1 MAVTLPAQ
9 APSQIQS
16 PVYPPIANHGVV
28 GDMRTVALVT
38 DNGAIDWYCPSAF
51 DSPSVFGAILDSEHG
66 GHYRIAP
73 ARECATK
80 QLYLPDTNVLIT
92 RFLSPDG
99 VGEVQDFMPVG
110 GEQRLIRR
118 VVCVRGHMR
127 FVVECEP
134 RFNYGR
140 DRHATA
146 ISSEGAC
153 FRSPSLTLTLG
164 TSVCLRQ
171 TATGVSA
178 EFELDPGGSAAFVL
192 AETGEVPQRVS
203 EAAASQRGGSGRPA
217 R

>member
-99 VGEVQDFMPVG
+99 VG
-110 GEQRLIRR
+110 
-118 VVCVRGHMR
+118 
-127 FVVECEP
+127 
-134 RFNYGR
+134 
-140 DRHATA
+140 
-146 ISSEGAC
+146 
-153 FRSPSLTLTLG
+153 
-164 TSVCLRQ
+164 
-171 TATGVSA
+171 
-178 EFELDPGGSAAFVL
+178 AAFVL